1 MIYLESPDPKQHIPG
16 KIWLVINSHKWQPHS
31 IGACCRE
38 RQLTAALG
46 RDCGCCP
53 WHSSPQCRRS
63 FCSLCGYSSEQH
75 QGRGKP
81 LGSKSRE
88 NSIARC
94 RDAWRAKQHRTAS
107 FPELFATGFHYSP
120 KDLLAWC
127 FCCPT
132 SHPANLRGSLGCIP
146 QEKNP
151 CKHTP
156 PSSFCQHAWCAA
168 QRRAMCPLRRIILI
182 CSVDLGGSHW

>member
-1 MIYLESPDPKQHIPG
+1 M
-16 KIWLVINSHKWQPHS
+16 NSHKWQPHS
-31 IGACCRE
+31 IGTCCRE

-132 SHPANLRGSLGCIP
+132 SHPANLRGSLGSIP
-146 QEKNP
+146 QEKI
-151 CKHTP
+151 HVSTRL
-156 PSSFCQHAWCAA
+156 QAA
-168 QRRAMCPLRRIILI
+168 AASMPGVLLRGECPFRRIILI